1 MTPSY
6 TYLPHSRTRESYW
19 INLFCRL
26 SLFSA
31 LSLSFLSPYHHQWNN
46 SLDNSTSLA
55 SLSPSPISIP
65 ANPALFL
72 VLIISHQH
80 SKELFSWVSCFLCN
94 HITYFLLAPTSWI
107 SLKFHQNPGTL
118 AVYLPRMP
126 TFSPTLLHLCQP
138 GRCLLKFQDSVQLA
152 PQAVCLP
159 NINWP
164 LPALCSTSYTE
175 FILHSS
181 TQLHFIFFII
191 LFPPPG

>member
-1 MTPSY
+1 MITCPHISVNDSIIHLLAPFKNQGVILNQSLLPS
-6 TYLPHSRTRESYW
+6 LP
-19 INLFCRL
+19 LLCP
-26 SLFSA
+26 

-55 SLSPSPISIP
+55 CLSPSPISIP

-94 HITYFLLAPTSWI
+94 HITYLFLAPTSWI
-107 SLKFHQNPGTL
+107 SLKFHQHPGTL

-138 GRCLLKFQDSVQLA
+138 GRCLLKFQDSFQLA
-152 PQAVCLP
+152 PQAV
-159 NINWP
+159 
-164 LPALCSTSYTE
+164 
-175 FILHSS
+175 SS
-181 TQLHFIFFII
+181 V
-191 LFPPPG
+191 FPT

>member
-19 INLFCRL
+19 INLFCRV

-31 LSLSFLSPYHHQWNN
+31 LSLSL
-46 SLDNSTSLA
+46 
-55 SLSPSPISIP
+55 PSPMEQQSWQFSIP

-94 HITYFLLAPTSWI
+94 HITYFFLAPTSWI

-126 TFSPTLLHLCQP
+126 TFSPALLHLCQP
-138 GRCLLKFQDSVQLA
+138 GRCLLKFQDSVQRA
-152 PQAVCLP
+152 PPAVCLP